1 MLPDDILSFEVDGNE
16 ESAWV
21 LVKDLLGTHED
32 VTSHTEE
39 GNI

>member
-21 LVKDLLGTHED
+21 PKKDLLGIHED
-32 VTSHTEE
+32 VMSHIEE